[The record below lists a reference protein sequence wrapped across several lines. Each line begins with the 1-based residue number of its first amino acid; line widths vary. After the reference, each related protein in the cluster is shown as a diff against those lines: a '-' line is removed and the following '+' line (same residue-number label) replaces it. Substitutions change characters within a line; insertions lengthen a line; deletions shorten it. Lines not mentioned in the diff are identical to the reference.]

1 MDLQKCP
8 YCGEDLEEG
17 TLRNRGGTFFLP
29 IDEKVPLTYTK
40 KAMEKRGAILLP
52 PQYYSLKAPDSHTA
66 FVCRGCKMIILP
78 FE

>member
-1 MDLQKCP
+1 MDLKTCP
-8 YCGEDLEEG
+8 YCGGDLEEG

-29 IDEKVPLTYTK
+29 SDAKIPLTYSK
-40 KAMEKRGAILLP
+40 KAMEKRRAILLP
-52 PQYYSLKAPDSHTA
+52 PEYYSFETPEWPTA